1 MGLAGPFQTIGTL
14 RRVSIGRRVI
24 FCFHLD
30 PSCESC
36 FPMKTLP
43 NAWLATLVLLAGIET
58 TFAPVVSGVLQ
69 VDILPPAAVAAGAQW
84 TVDGPLPV
92 RDSGTYTV
100 VAVGTHTVYFT
111 DVAGWITPAS
121 LDVTI
126 SQGQTN
132 FVTGTYTLSNSAP
145 ILAVALTPTNAAVIS
160 WPSPSTG
167 WNVEQNADL
176 TTTNWIAP
184 PETINDDGTNR
195 FIIVSPPVGSMFFRL
210 RQ

>member
-1 MGLAGPFQTIGTL
+1 
-14 RRVSIGRRVI
+14 
-24 FCFHLD
+24 
-30 PSCESC
+30 
-36 FPMKTLP
+36 
-43 NAWLATLVLLAGIET
+43 
-58 TFAPVVSGVLQ
+58 
-69 VDILPPAAVAAGAQW
+69 
-84 TVDGPLPV
+84 
-92 RDSGTYTV
+92 V

-132 FVTGTYTLSNSAP
+132 FVTDTYELSNSAP
-145 ILAVALTPTNAAVIS
+145 ILAVTLTPTNAAVVS

-167 WNVEQNADL
+167 WNLEQNADL
-176 TTTNWIAP
+176 TTTNWIAL